1 MAKKKVEP
9 SSEEVVKKV
18 TTKKTAVA
26 KTKTTTEKPV
36 KKASAKKVITP
47 EAVETTTLERVEPYS
62 RFTEFDV
69 SLFQSGKH
77 YKLYEK
83 FGSHVVEHKGVVGT
97 YFAVWAP
104 NAQYVAVTGNFNYW
118 DRGTHKLNPRWDSS
132 GIWEG
137 FIPHIGVGEV
147 YKYFIKS
154 STGEELEKSDPFALR
169 WELPPST
176 ASIVV
181 DTFYEW
187 KDQDWMATRYQHNAL
202 DKPYSVYEMHI
213 GSWARNP
220 ESPDEF
226 LSYRQLAEKLVPYI
240 TEMGFT
246 HVEFMPI
253 MEHPYYPSWGYQ
265 ISGFYAASCRYA
277 SPQDLM
283 FLVEELH
290 KAGIGVILDWV
301 PSHFPGDAH
310 ALYNFDGTHLYEHAD
325 MRKGFHP
332 DWKSY
337 IFNYGRNE
345 VRAFL
350 ISNAL
355 FWLDR
360 YHVDGLRVDA
370 VASMLYLDYS
380 RKHGE
385 WETNIYG
392 GNENLEAISF
402 LKEFNEAVYSHFPD
416 TQTIAEESTSFTG
429 VSRPV
434 YTGGLGFGMKWMMGW
449 MHDSINYFEEDPI
462 NRKYHHNVITF
473 SLIYAF
479 TENFML
485 PFSHD
490 EVVYGKGSMLRK
502 MPGDEWQQFAN
513 LRLLYSF
520 MFTHPGTKL
529 LFMGAEFG
537 QGTEWNF
544 QQSLEWYVLQY
555 PNHNGIKETVKAL
568 NKLYRSEPALYEKGF
583 DYTGFE
589 WIDGGNAN
597 DSILVYARK
606 GYNEDDDL
614 VVVLNMTPVIRH
626 DFRVGVTQAGE
637 WKEIFNSDA
646 ENLWGSGVLNSN
658 PVSSETINWHGRD
671 NSINIT
677 IPPLGASVFK
687 RVKAIKD
694 VPKKYELK

>member
-36 KKASAKKVITP
+36 KKASAKKVTTP
-47 EAVETTTLERVEPYS
+47 EAVEPTPLERVEPYS

-265 ISGFYAASCRYA
+265 ISGFYAASCRYG

-490 EVVYGKGSMLRK
+490 EVVYGKVSMLRK

-658 PVSSETINWHGRD
+658 PVGSEVINWHGRD

-677 IPPLGASVFK
+677 IPPLGASIFK